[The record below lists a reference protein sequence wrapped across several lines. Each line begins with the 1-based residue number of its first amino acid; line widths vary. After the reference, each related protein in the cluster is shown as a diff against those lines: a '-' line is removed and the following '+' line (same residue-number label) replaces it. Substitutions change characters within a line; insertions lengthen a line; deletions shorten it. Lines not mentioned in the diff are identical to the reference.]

1 MATSESDTV
10 LSGERAE
17 LVRRAA
23 CEASTLIDIL
33 IRETRGAESA
43 AVVRGIGL
51 RLLDLQSVVMSAA
64 GDGVTSTAELRR
76 QMFGPHA
83 ELEEGRSHG

>member
-1 MATSESDTV
+1 MSNETRPPLDC
-10 LSGERAE
+10 ERAE
-17 LVRRAA
+17 LARRAA
-23 CEASTLIDIL
+23 CEASALVDVL
-33 IRETRGAESA
+33 IRETAGQEVG

-51 RLLDLQSVVMSAA
+51 RLLELQSVVMSAV

-83 ELEEGRSHG
+83 ELEEGRRHG